1 MKTVLLE
8 LIFCSVLYLSCKDSN
23 GIDAIQTIDMTT
35 AKDTDVKQ
43 IFDSLEVICFDDSPE
58 AIIGDVVQIVSCKDY
73 YIFRNVRNTIFVF
86 DKDGR
91 FLSSSRQV
99 IGHGKGE
106 LGAVL
111 GCTYNPHSRL
121 IEVLTPTSIKFYDAH
136 FNFKKSVSLSTK
148 ASEGENKP
156 GLYFDYIY
164 DISSHEHVLFSGGY
178 LRSNGG
184 ALYIYNSED
193 EKIIQEI
200 TFSDEVIDLI
210 SNQKN
215 CFAKNDDNTFAFLP
229 YLTNKVFTFDAKS
242 LTLTPFL
249 NMDFGDKTVTKQLLS
264 DMPKSTI
271 DEQRKRLR
279 FIKDGEFLFPV
290 AHAICNNHLFS
301 YIRNGEDLNDWYI
314 IDYDIESKAVRKFKL
329 TEVQL
334 DKFFVHSCGDGHYLY
349 VVGPDRII
357 SSACIN
363 SFQEGDNHNRCI
375 CSRDSADYGNI
386 VLLKY
391 RVK

>member
-1 MKTVLLE
+1 MKKSLSV
-8 LIFCSVLYLSCKDSN
+8 LIFCSVLCISCQDSRNSDSVQSVNMLSAEN
-23 GIDAIQTIDMTT
+23 A
-35 AKDTDVKQ
+35 DVKQ
-43 IFDSLEVICFDDSPE
+43 IFDSLEVVHFDDRPE
-58 AIIGDVVQIVSCKDY
+58 AIIGDVIQIVSCKDY

-91 FLSSSRQV
+91 FVSSSRQV

-121 IEVLTPTSIKFYDAH
+121 IEVLTPTSIKFYDAY
-136 FNFKKSVSLSTK
+136 FNFKKSVSIPTK
-148 ASEGENKP
+148 SPEGIDKP

-164 DISSHEHVLFSGGY
+164 DISSYEHVLFSGGY

-184 ALYIYNSED
+184 TLYIYNSED
-193 EKIIQEI
+193 EKITQEI
-200 TFSDEVIDLI
+200 TFSDEIIDLI
-210 SNQKN
+210 SNQEN

-242 LTLTPFL
+242 LTLTSFL
-249 NMDFGDKTVTKQLLS
+249 NMDFGDRTVTKQLLS
-264 DMPKSTI
+264 DMPKSTRE
-271 DEQRKRLR
+271 EQRKRLR

-301 YIRNGEDLNDWYI
+301 YIRNGKDFNDWYI

-329 TEVQL
+329 TEEQL
-334 DKFFVHSCGDGHYLY
+334 DKFCVEFLGDGPYLY
-349 VVGPDRII
+349 VVGPDSTS

-363 SFQEGDNHNRCI
+363 SFQEGDNHNHCI
-375 CSRDSADYGNI
+375 CGQDSADYGNI